1 MLVIPNLIGNLGV
14 MQNTGKSKME
24 FVGLNKLNKGDRG
37 IITKIDESMLPHDLG
52 LASGE
57 VESRLL
63 EMGFIEGAQL
73 QVMHL
78 GMIGHDPIAVRINNS
93 SSIIALRKNEAGA
106 IMLERV

>member
-1 MLVIPNLIGNLGV
+1 M
-14 MQNTGKSKME
+14 ME
-24 FVGLNKLNKGDRG
+24 LVGLNQLHKGDKG
-37 IITKIDESMLPHDLG
+37 IIAKIDESILPQNLG
-52 LASGE
+52 LAQGE

-73 QVMHL
+73 TVMHL

-106 IMLERV
+106 IMLERI